1 MGTKIIETGSTAG
14 GVAKVEYKD
23 EAGNVLYEVNDSDK
37 IFKMVNGKISGL
49 AGTGN
54 RMVVADSSGNLS
66 APLNNFVTT
75 YNEGTLD
82 NVPNAVWTVLM
93 ECPTGK
99 TTLAIT
105 IIYESF
111 SGAVFYYSQAEFAR
125 ALTGTPVTIYA
136 VDGGTAFATKARI
149 NGNNIEVMQ
158 TSGGASPV
166 MYRYTVTNSLV

>member
-1 MGTKIIETGSTAG
+1 
-14 GVAKVEYKD
+14 
-23 EAGNVLYEVNDSDK
+23 
-37 IFKMVNGKISGL
+37 MVNGKISGL

-54 RMVVADSSGNLS
+54 RMVVADASGNLS

-75 YNEGTLD
+75 YNEGTLA
-82 NVPNAVWTVLM
+82 NVPNSVWTVLM

-105 IIYESF
+105 TFYESF
-111 SGAVFYYSQAEFAR
+111 SGTTLYYSQAEFAR

-136 VDGGTAFATKARI
+136 VDGGTANTTKARI

-158 TSGGASPV
+158 TSGDAVPV
-166 MYRYTVTNSLV
+166 KYRYTVTNSRV

>member
-1 MGTKIIETGSTAG
+1 MQDDSSVDVFNVDTTNK
-14 GVAKVEYKD
+14 VAISY
-23 EAGNVLYEVNDSDK
+23 NQ
-37 IFKMVNGKISGL
+37 KISGL

-66 APLNNFVTT
+66 APLNRFVTA

-99 TTLAIT
+99 TTLATT

-111 SGAVFYYSQAEFAR
+111 SAAVLYYSQAEFAR

-136 VDGGTAFATKARI
+136 VDGGTAFTTKARI

-158 TSGGASPV
+158 TAGGTCPV